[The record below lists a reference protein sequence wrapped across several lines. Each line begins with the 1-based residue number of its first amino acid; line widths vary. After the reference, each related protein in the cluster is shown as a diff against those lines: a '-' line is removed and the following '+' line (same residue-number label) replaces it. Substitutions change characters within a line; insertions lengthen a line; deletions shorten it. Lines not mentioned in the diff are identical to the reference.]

1 MNPVN
6 YKAAGFIFYRFKYIL
21 PLKRTYLQVY
31 LQYEAKHSQWSHFG
45 GKREPYEMDSFN
57 TAYRE
62 LQEEHNWSPSF
73 LNELQSLAATQLR
86 SSQSLKST
94 LLKKYFTSSKM
105 MVYYLNI
112 TKSSSDFQEA
122 NWFTVGAL
130 PNNIRPHIIEQI
142 NEIELL
148 DFINYF
154 SKCKI

>member
-1 MNPVN
+1 MKPNN
-6 YKAAGFIFYRFKYIL
+6 YKAAGFIFYRFKYVSS
-21 PLKRTYLQVY
+21 LKRTYVQVY

-45 GKREPYEMDSFN
+45 GKREPYENDSFN

-62 LQEEHNWSPSF
+62 LQEESCWSLSF
-73 LNELQSLAATQLR
+73 LNQLK
-86 SSQSLKST
+86 SLKSI

-112 TKSSSDFQEA
+112 TKSEPNFQEA

-130 PNNIRPHIIEQI
+130 PNNTRPHIIEQI

-154 SKCKI
+154 SKCGIANSIN